1 MQIFKTTSHIFPVQL
16 VVEESCSSLSSD
28 KQHPAYPSNCSSFLY
43 FSSPDETLP
52 FALRSGVLAVAN
64 LHLPCS
70 FHLSFCCKSG
80 NNFLWAVFLKSLSF
94 ALATAMRGNVMN
106 RYRSA
111 HWCVVASGSWLFC
124 SISLLYSVA
133 IFFFFFWIMYFVFW
147 GTAVNTKS
155 KVPLFRLINLFA
167 HLMPN
172 TWECMF
178 PWSKG
183 PFCHLAIA
191 INLRSVFTY
200 NSSFQHFAG
209 TWAGC
214 TLLNLQVC

>member
-1 MQIFKTTSHIFPVQL
+1 MIWNVFWPIMQQQISFSMQIFKTTSRIFPVQL

-52 FALRSGVLAVAN
+52 FALCSGVLAVAN

-133 IFFFFFWIMYFVFW
+133 IFFFLNNVFCFLRDCCEYKKQSPTFSSDQSLCSSYAKYLGMYVSMEQ
-147 GTAVNTKS
+147 G
-155 KVPLFRLINLFA
+155 
-167 HLMPN
+167 
-172 TWECMF
+172 
-178 PWSKG
+178 
-183 PFCHLAIA
+183 
-191 INLRSVFTY
+191 
-200 NSSFQHFAG
+200 
-209 TWAGC
+209 
-214 TLLNLQVC
+214 TLLSSSHCHQSQVSIYL